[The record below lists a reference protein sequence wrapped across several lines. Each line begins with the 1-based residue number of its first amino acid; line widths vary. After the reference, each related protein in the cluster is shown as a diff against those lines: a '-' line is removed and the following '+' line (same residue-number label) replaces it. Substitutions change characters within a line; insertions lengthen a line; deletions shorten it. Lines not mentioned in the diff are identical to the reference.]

1 MRLFCTSPLNFSGEF
16 ILEYVGEVLNSDEF
30 DKRAEVYSQD
40 KNIHYYFMA
49 LRADA
54 IIDATI
60 KGKILLAEILEFT
73 SVMLQVIFQGLL
85 IIPVIQMRKLR
96 NGR

>member
-1 MRLFCTSPLNFSGEF
+1 M
-16 ILEYVGEVLNSDEF
+16 EYVGEVLNSDEF

-54 IIDATI
+54 IIDATN
-60 KGKILLAEILEFT
+60 KGKTKSLA
-73 SVMLQVIFQGLL
+73 
-85 IIPVIQMRKLR
+85 
-96 NGR
+96 

>member
-1 MRLFCTSPLNFSGEF
+1 MYSIFSGEF

-30 DKRAEVYSQD
+30 DKRAEVYSED

-54 IIDATI
+54 IIDATM
-60 KGKILLAEILEFT
+60 KGEHDSSLLYILKHYINF
-73 SVMLQVIFQGLL
+73 
-85 IIPVIQMRKLR
+85 R
-96 NGR
+96 

>member
-1 MRLFCTSPLNFSGEF
+1 MIVNFSGEF
-16 ILEYVGEVLNSDEF
+16 ILEYVGEVLDSDEF

-54 IIDATI
+54 IIDATM
-60 KGKILLAEILEFT
+60 KGTENISHYLFISTLNSLDQINSRFVQLVTCLSFFSPT
-73 SVMLQVIFQGLL
+73 V
-85 IIPVIQMRKLR
+85 
-96 NGR
+96 